1 MDIRSPQPRFRI
13 NSRVSDYFSVAK
25 YLAKQ
30 KLEINHDD
38 WHNLERYVEEL
49 TGAKHAICMP
59 QARVGI
65 HLAICE
71 AVQPGKEVILS
82 PNTIAD
88 VINMVVSAG
97 AVPVFCDIDPVT
109 GNLDPATAET
119 LITDKTA
126 AIMCTHLYGLVAP
139 MAELQALAEKHG
151 LALIEDSAQAFG
163 ARYDGKYA
171 GAIGDF
177 GVFSFGMAKNVTA
190 FFGGMVLVKE
200 DAAAESIR
208 ARIAQ
213 FPVMD
218 RTKFGKKALSCF
230 IKDTATMDIVFS
242 QMLFPLFRMAY
253 RKDIRALTSLM
264 ETELDLSLKSNFPES
279 YKARMTPVQA
289 RLILKKMDKLESDY
303 EHRLQCAR
311 IYHEGLQ
318 DLPNLKIPPLLEDGS
333 HVYNYYPVQHSDRVG
348 LRAFMMETRR
358 DAALQHIKNTADLPA
373 FQNWYRD
380 CPNCREWAAQTIMLP
395 NYAKYRFSEVE
406 KNVEA
411 IRKFCEQSA

>member
-1 MDIRSPQPRFRI
+1 MNILSPQPRFRI
-13 NSRVSDYFSVAK
+13 NSRVSDYFSAVQ
-25 YLAKQ
+25 YLAK
-30 KLEINHDD
+30 KSPKMDPTD
-38 WHNLERYVEEL
+38 WRDLERYVENL

-65 HLAICE
+65 YLALSE
-71 AVQPGKEVILS
+71 AVKPGQEVILS

-88 VINMVVSAG
+88 VINMVVCAG
-97 AVPVFCDIDPVT
+97 AVPVFCDIDPAT
-109 GNLDPATAET
+109 GNLDPVVAET

-139 MAELQALAEKHG
+139 MTELQELAEKHG
-151 LALIEDSAQAFG
+151 LALVEDSAQAFG
-163 ARYDGKYA
+163 ARYGGKYA

-177 GVFSFGMAKNVTA
+177 GVYSFGMAKNVTA
-190 FFGGMVLVKE
+190 FFGGMVLVKD

-208 ARIAQ
+208 ARIAK

-218 RTKFGKKALSCF
+218 RNKLGKKVISCF

-242 QMLFPLFRMAY
+242 QILFPIFRMAY
-253 RKDIRALTSLM
+253 KKDISSLTRLM
-264 ETELDLSLKSNFPES
+264 ETELDLSLKTDFPEE

-289 RLILKKMDKLESDY
+289 RLILKKMDCLESDY
-303 EHRLQCAR
+303 EHRLKCAR

-318 DLPNLKIPPLLEDGS
+318 GLPNLKLPPFLEDGS
-333 HVYNYYPVQHSDRVG
+333 HVYNYYPVQHTDRVG
-348 LRAFMMETRR
+348 LRAFMMENRR

-373 FQNWYRD
+373 YKNWYRD

-395 NYAKYRFSEVE
+395 NYAKYRLAEVE